1 MLDKRT
7 ELHVF
12 IFLGFSPAHFQRTS
26 LILNSKTQTLFSLSL
41 PLESLSV
48 SLGSLLVHTHR
59 RLVAPLVSSPAFQ
72 RLAAFPGLLLTGDR
86 SNSSDR
92 CRSSIHRRES
102 PWIVD
107 CLRVVTCFVA
117 HPLLGSGP
125 LHHLVV
131 VALGNVVWQGHQIH
145 LKIGQHDELEVKFSE
160 ERASLE
166 AKYQKMYQ
174 PLYTKRFEIVNGVIE
189 VEGITEE
196 KTADAEEDEEKGVPV
211 FWLNAMKNNEV
222 LAEEISEHDE
232 GALKFL
238 NGAG

>member
-1 MLDKRT
+1 IVEYLCYLD
-7 ELHVF
+7 
-12 IFLGFSPAHFQRTS
+12 FLQ
-26 LILNSKTQTLFSLSL
+26 
-41 PLESLSV
+41 
-48 SLGSLLVHTHR
+48 
-59 RLVAPLVSSPAFQ
+59 
-72 RLAAFPGLLLTGDR
+72 
-86 SNSSDR
+86 
-92 CRSSIHRRES
+92 
-102 PWIVD
+102 
-107 CLRVVTCFVA
+107 
-117 HPLLGSGP
+117 
-125 LHHLVV
+125 
-131 VALGNVVWQGHQIH
+131 
-145 LKIGQHDELEVKFSE
+145 GQHDELEVKFSE